1 MRLDPRIA
9 ADIEFVFDF
18 PGATPVPE
26 RTAILALG
34 KSALFMAARFFAQH
48 LPFTASPALA
58 IIPEGLPRD
67 EATLPAGLA
76 VIASTHPQMT
86 AKSFAAGAALVDFVT
101 TNAPDRDTFIVLL
114 SGGASALVEHGPAP
128 DEFIRFNRELLRAG
142 IPIQEMNRQRIA
154 LSGIKGG
161 KLSRYAPAA
170 DWTTFVMSDIPS
182 PDGHRLVGSM
192 PSWSPDEPRHRL
204 VPVADGGLLHDR
216 YAEEVRRNNYR
227 IVAGERFLTG
237 TVEDWAHRIAAQK
250 LAPGEALLV
259 TGEPTLAITTA
270 TPGVGGR
277 MAHLALLLA
286 GTLDDDLTLH
296 ALSSDGIDGDSP
308 YAGVIF
314 SPQERARFDRTLIA
328 DHLERF
334 DAYTFFER
342 YGCAVKSGYTGVNL
356 NDVLVVTRD

>member
-9 ADIEFVFDF
+9 ADIKFVFDF

-34 KSALFMAARFFAQH
+34 KSALFMVARFFAQH
-48 LPFTASPALA
+48 PPFTASPALA
-58 IIPEGLPRD
+58 IIPEGSPRD
-67 EATLPAGLA
+67 EAPLPAGLA

-86 AKSFAAGAALVDFVT
+86 AKSFAAGAALVEFVT
-101 TNAPDRDTFIVLL
+101 THAPDHDTFIVLL

-128 DEFIRFNRELLRAG
+128 DEFTRFNRDLLRAG
-142 IPIQEMNRQRIA
+142 LPIQEMNRRRIA

-161 KLSRYAPAA
+161 KLTRHAPDA
-170 DWTTFVMSDIPS
+170 DWLTFVMSDIPS

-216 YAEEVRRNNYR
+216 YAEEVRRNGYR
-227 IVAGERFLTG
+227 IVAEERFFTG
-237 TVEDWAHRIAAQK
+237 AVGEWAHRIAAQE
-250 LAPGEALLV
+250 LRPGEAFLI
-259 TGEPTLAITTA
+259 TGEPTLAVTVPA
-270 TPGVGGR
+270 PGVGGR

-286 GTLDDDLTLH
+286 ERLDDGMTLH
-296 ALSSDGIDGDSP
+296 ALSSDGIDGASP
-308 YAGVIF
+308 YAGVTF
-314 SPQERARFDRTLIA
+314 SPRERARFDRTLIA

-356 NDVLVVTRD
+356 NDVVVVTRN